1 MPSAQTPRPICREF
15 FQRDPLTCAR
25 ELVGCELVWNGAG
38 GVIVET
44 EAYSVRNDE
53 ACHTFSRPSS
63 RGFVTEKPPGTAYV
77 YLNYGMYWLLNFLV
91 KGGPVDGFVLI
102 RALEPTRGIEEM
114 RQRRGMNELKNLCSG
129 PGKLTRA
136 LAIDGTF
143 HGQDFFAVDGPVLLS
158 PTAPPEILAGPRIGI
173 TRAADLPWRFVAA
186 GSPFLSAPMKK
197 R

>member
-1 MPSAQTPRPICREF
+1 MKITREF
-15 FQRDPLTCAR
+15 FQRDPLICAR
-25 ELVGCELVWNGAG
+25 ELIGCELVWNQTG

-63 RGFVTEKPPGTAYV
+63 RGFVAEKSPGTAYV

-91 KGGPVDGFVLI
+91 KGGAEDGFVLI

-136 LAIDGTF
+136 LGIDGTF
-143 HGQDFFAVDGPVLLS
+143 HGQDFFTVEGPILRA
-158 PTAPPEILAGPRIGI
+158 PPAPPEILAGPRIGI

-186 GSPFLSAPMKK
+186 GSRFLSAPMKE
-197 R
+197 

>member
-25 ELVGCELVWNGAG
+25 ELIGCELVWNGAG

-63 RGFVTEKPPGTAYV
+63 RGFVAEKPPGAAYV

-91 KGGPVDGFVLI
+91 KGGAEDGFVLI

-136 LAIDGTF
+136 LAIDGSF
-143 HGQDFFAVDGPVLLS
+143 HGQDFFAAAEPILLS
-158 PTAPPEILAGPRIGI
+158 PTTLPEVLAGPRIGI

-186 GSPFLSAPMKK
+186 GSRFLSAPMKK

>member
-1 MPSAQTPRPICREF
+1 LI
-15 FQRDPLTCAR
+15 
-25 ELVGCELVWNGAG
+25 GCELVWNGAG

-63 RGFVTEKPPGTAYV
+63 RGFVAEKPPGAAYV

-91 KGGPVDGFVLI
+91 KGGTEDGFVLI

-136 LAIDGTF
+136 MAIDGTF

-186 GSPFLSAPMKK
+186 GSRFLSAPMKK